1 MGEGSFFT
9 RIDLKAPAKGRVK
22 PRSTGRDEAYYQERG
37 CDVCPLVDT
46 CGGIENSQVQ
56 PSGSSQPLVYILGE
70 APGKDEAD
78 QGEPFCVADT
88 SVVLTADL
96 RWIPISDIR
105 VGDKLLAPDESAEC
119 IGGHS
124 ASGKGMRRWR
134 IAEVTFVRKS
144 RRPCLRVV
152 TPFGDLIATGDHRV
166 LTAYECNNKMRWMRV
181 DHLISYPS
189 RRSCLAYAL
198 PVWESNESYDGGW
211 LAGFFSGEG
220 HVTGRS
226 KGEQGGGTSIC
237 CGFSQNGGPT
247 CEEAKSKLASLGFD
261 FGLNSVG
268 GVCNEKWVIK
278 GGFKRI
284 VEFLGSVRPQRLI
297 TKFQRSVIER
307 APRVS
312 RVIPAPVISK
322 LEAAVPYDVVDIKTT
337 TGTFMCNGFI
347 VHNCGKAGQELR
359 KHIRDLSICRFN
371 NTVRGRPDNNRT
383 PTMAEMES
391 CFPAGTLVCPVGPVN
406 KSYRRWYD
414 GPMVTIKTASG
425 RVLTATP
432 NHPIFTV
439 NGKTAIKDV
448 HVGDYAFGAA
458 TCDDMLSRAP
468 YQYHKPTR
476 IDEVFESLMET
487 SQVERVGSTP
497 LDFHGDGVA
506 DGEINIVRANSHLGS
521 DIQFGPYSQQKFAE
535 PIFTYADATS
545 GLLMQSSSLDDRFGV
560 LTMIAAGHSISPA
573 VGSHSDSLLLGN
585 SANRNVMM
593 FQQSC
598 NGVRVDVPK
607 AAQAVE
613 AFPSSVTVNDS
624 FGWESLPPCFR
635 PASGVRT
642 SGSLCLC
649 SQGYAVSE
657 QELPDGSR
665 VCAGE
670 TLQCSEAGALL
681 VELDQI
687 VSVETVSDFRGHVFN
702 LESGSHYYTAEGL
715 MVSNCRAHL
724 VADIE
729 RTKPEAI
736 LCCGGTAL
744 SWFLGGDPKIT
755 NWRGRRLP
763 VKVGTHRCWMYPIM
777 HPSFII
783 RNSGEKGPDKEAR
796 QHAVMFKLDIKRC
809 FDETKKGVPL
819 NDLPYGIDTLEEG
832 VELATPAKGIKW
844 LVEMLQHA
852 SKQKLV
858 GLDIETNRVRPYGG
872 GSRILSLAISTP
884 KHTFAF
890 PIGHNDAWWDAGE
903 EITLMGALHDFLL
916 SPVMKVVHNASF
928 DMEWLVWK
936 FGPKIL
942 KDELWDTWGCT
953 QNQAYTLDERKEGGM
968 QKLDSLCVER
978 LGTRLKKYSDVDAAR
993 GEVAEIGKL
1002 LRYNA
1007 LDAKCHRLLY
1017 EEQDRALKA
1026 AKLRET
1032 YLDHVRRVPFLVL
1045 MQYKGVPVSQP
1056 VVDEL
1061 LVSTNAKI
1069 REVTRAALDTTEAH
1083 EYRNTWGTPFILNG
1097 KGSRQCLERVFG
1109 HIEAL
1114 YRKDGDGEEVFTTDS
1129 SVFSTIDSPL
1139 AHSIGEYRE
1148 WTKLRDTYLLPMQAG
1163 PGSLVYADGN
1173 LHANFNGTFTDTG
1186 RLSSDNPNCF
1196 PDDVETLTSRGWVH
1210 WASVTPTDYLAQ
1222 YDIETKEISFARPL
1236 SLISRPHEGSLLRLW
1251 LKRSLD
1257 IISTPD
1263 HRFTV
1268 RSRHPGKNPK
1278 WVTAETLPSDCQ
1290 IPRAGWFYG
1299 GTLNLRSSQVVL
1311 ISALQAD
1318 AEYHKAGHIIW
1329 SFSRNRKI
1337 ERLDAALRDEG
1348 ITFRKSLV
1356 RGGRC
1361 TTFYVARRD
1370 VPSWLSDKKQYGP
1383 WILDVTLACRQM
1395 LAAELRHWDGG
1406 FTRPGRSSEFC
1417 CGNQQDADWVQILW
1431 MLTGHRATAT
1441 HRASTSPKTLFVNN
1455 AVNDHSLTTNH
1466 QKIVVPYS
1474 GTVYCATMPKGT
1486 VIVRYNGR
1494 SMIAG
1499 NCQNF
1504 PKREHAEV
1512 RRMVEAPDGWV
1523 IISADMKQLE
1533 VCVAAWRSKDKK
1545 LLKAVRDRADI
1556 HMKYAVM
1563 LSESVPLY
1571 LELVGHGDIKKARSA
1586 IKSLITFPFLYGAIH
1601 KTAARNVLAL
1611 MSQFDRRRAD
1621 SVSKKVASTCEVIEA
1636 EFWKEYKG
1644 VKAWQ
1649 NELLAEYE
1657 RTGRVTCANGRRR
1670 RGPLSI
1676 NQIANAPIQGDAS
1689 DLVVD
1694 AGNRLAQQGL
1704 REDNPALIMNMNI
1717 HDDLT
1722 TFAPDDKADDV
1733 ISAMVET
1740 MLHPSYDHWDCKE
1753 CPLGVEVSV
1762 GTNWSNQKA
1771 IGTWYSDEF

>member
-1 MGEGSFFT
+1 MCEGSFFT

-70 APGKDEAD
+70 APGADEAKA
-78 QGEPFCVADT
+78 GEPF
-88 SVVLTADL
+88 
-96 RWIPISDIR
+96 
-105 VGDKLLAPDESAEC
+105 VG
-119 IGGHS
+119 
-124 ASGKGMRRWR
+124 R
-134 IAEVTFVRKS
+134 
-144 RRPCLRVV
+144 
-152 TPFGDLIATGDHRV
+152 
-166 LTAYECNNKMRWMRV
+166 
-181 DHLISYPS
+181 
-189 RRSCLAYAL
+189 
-198 PVWESNESYDGGW
+198 
-211 LAGFFSGEG
+211 
-220 HVTGRS
+220 
-226 KGEQGGGTSIC
+226 
-237 CGFSQNGGPT
+237 
-247 CEEAKSKLASLGFD
+247 
-261 FGLNSVG
+261 
-268 GVCNEKWVIK
+268 
-278 GGFKRI
+278 
-284 VEFLGSVRPQRLI
+284 
-297 TKFQRSVIER
+297 
-307 APRVS
+307 
-312 RVIPAPVISK
+312 
-322 LEAAVPYDVVDIKTT
+322 
-337 TGTFMCNGFI
+337 
-347 VHNCGKAGQELR
+347 AGQELR
-359 KHIRDLSICRFN
+359 KCLPDISVCRIN
-371 NTVRGRPDNNRT
+371 NTVRARPEDNRT
-383 PTMAEMES
+383 PTMGEVES
-391 CFPAGTLVCPVGPVN
+391 C
-406 KSYRRWYD
+406 
-414 GPMVTIKTASG
+414 
-425 RVLTATP
+425 
-432 NHPIFTV
+432 
-439 NGKTAIKDV
+439 
-448 HVGDYAFGAA
+448 
-458 TCDDMLSRAP
+458 
-468 YQYHKPTR
+468 
-476 IDEVFESLMET
+476 
-487 SQVERVGSTP
+487 
-497 LDFHGDGVA
+497 
-506 DGEINIVRANSHLGS
+506 
-521 DIQFGPYSQQKFAE
+521 
-535 PIFTYADATS
+535 
-545 GLLMQSSSLDDRFGV
+545 
-560 LTMIAAGHSISPA
+560 
-573 VGSHSDSLLLGN
+573 
-585 SANRNVMM
+585 
-593 FQQSC
+593 
-598 NGVRVDVPK
+598 
-607 AAQAVE
+607 
-613 AFPSSVTVNDS
+613 
-624 FGWESLPPCFR
+624 
-635 PASGVRT
+635 
-642 SGSLCLC
+642 
-649 SQGYAVSE
+649 
-657 QELPDGSR
+657 
-665 VCAGE
+665 
-670 TLQCSEAGALL
+670 
-681 VELDQI
+681 
-687 VSVETVSDFRGHVFN
+687 
-702 LESGSHYYTAEGL
+702 
-715 MVSNCRAHL
+715 CRQHL

-819 NDLPYGIDTLEEG
+819 NDLPYDIDTLEEG

-903 EITLMGALHDFLL
+903 EITLMGTLHDFLL

-1032 YLDHVRRVPFLVL
+1032 YLDHVRRVPALVL
-1045 MQYKGVPVSQP
+1045 MQHKGVPVSQP

-1109 HIEAL
+1109 HMEEL
-1114 YRKDGDGEEVFTTDS
+1114 YRKDGDGEDVFTTDS
-1129 SVFSTIDSPL
+1129 GVFSTIESPL
-1139 AHSIGEYRE
+1139 AHSIMEYRE

-1163 PGSLVYADGN
+1163 PGSLVYEDGN

-1186 RLSSDNPNCF
+1186 RLSSDGPNCF
-1196 PDDVETLTSRGWVH
+1196 PDEVEALTARGWVR
-1210 WASVTPTDYLAQ
+1210 WGDVTSTDLFGQ
-1222 YDIETKEISFARPL
+1222 YDVDTKEISFVLPL
-1236 SLISRPHEGSLLRLW
+1236 SLIRRRYDGPLIRLW
-1251 LKRSLD
+1251 SKESLD

-1263 HRFTV
+1263 HRYVV
-1268 RSRHPGKNPK
+1268 RDRHHGRKNK
-1278 WVTAETLPSDCQ
+1278 WVTAETMPTDYQ
-1290 IPRAGWFYG
+1290 IPRAGVYSG
-1299 GTLNLRSSQVVL
+1299 GLVDLRPSQVVL

-1329 SFSRNRKI
+1329 SFSRKRKI
-1337 ERLDAALRDEG
+1337 VRLEEALRTEG
-1348 ITFRKSLV
+1348 LTFRKSLV

-1361 TTFYVARRD
+1361 TSFYVARQD
-1370 VPSWLSDKKQYGP
+1370 VPTWLSDKKRYGS
-1383 WILDVTLACRQM
+1383 WILDITPACRK
-1395 LAAELRHWDGG
+1395 LLTAELRHWDGG

-1441 HRASTSPKTLFVNN
+1441 HRASTSPKTLFVND
-1455 AVNDHSLTTNH
+1455 AVNDYSLTTNH
-1466 QKIVVPYS
+1466 KKIVVPFN
-1474 GTVYCATMPKGT
+1474 GTVYCAEMPKGT

-1512 RRMVEAPDGWV
+1512 RKMVAAPKGWV

-1533 VCVAAWRSKDKK
+1533 VCVAAQMSGDKK
-1545 LLKAVRDRADI
+1545 LLKAVCDRADI

-1563 LSESVPLY
+1563 LSEGVPLY

-1601 KTAARNVLAL
+1601 TTASRNVLAS
-1611 MSQFDRRRAD
+1611 MSQFDRDRAEG
-1621 SVSKKVASTCEVIEA
+1621 VRNKVEKTCEAIEA
-1636 EFWKEYKG
+1636 EFWKEYRD

-1649 NELLAEYE
+1649 NFLMAEYE
-1657 RTGRVTCANGRRR
+1657 RKGYVTCMNGRRR
-1670 RGPLSI
+1670 RGPLSV
-1676 NQIANAPIQGDAS
+1676 NQIANTPIQGSAS

-1694 AGNRLAQQGL
+1694 ALIRLTRQGINENR
-1704 REDNPALIMNMNI
+1704 PSLIANMVI
-1717 HDDLT
+1717 HDDIT
-1722 TFAPDDKADDV
+1722 TFAKEDEADDV
-1733 ISAMVET
+1733 ISDIVNA
-1740 MLHPSYDHWDCKE
+1740 MLHVSYKNWDE
-1753 CPLGVEVSV
+1753 QQCPLGVEVSV
-1762 GTNWSNQKA
+1762 GTDWSNQKP
-1771 IGTWYSDEF
+1771 IGTFYSDDT